1 MEDAKP
7 GDHWSTVGSR
17 CGVTMATRGR
27 LQVKKGLNFQG
38 RRPEGDS
45 DPVLIQSSVAL
56 AMLGAKE
63 RIQERLSQ
71 FSFFTAIAL
80 LGKEKDALKKKK
92 FTFHR
97 QPPGSYELMSCL
109 PSRRLDNL
117 TRRGTD
123 VSSHRLPP
131 LPFASQLL
139 AG

>member
-45 DPVLIQSSVAL
+45 DPFLIQSSVAL
-56 AMLGAKE
+56 EMLGAKE

-71 FSFFTAIAL
+71 VSFFTAIAL
-80 LGKEKDALKKKK
+80 LGKEKDALKKK
-92 FTFHR
+92 
-97 QPPGSYELMSCL
+97 
-109 PSRRLDNL
+109 N
-117 TRRGTD
+117 
-123 VSSHRLPP
+123 
-131 LPFASQLL
+131 
-139 AG
+139 